1 MNRKEIKPMHH
12 LFTCVDKKEL
22 YGTDRLESIFLFN
35 RKLEEVVQ
43 IPDDFIV
50 NNPTFLYG
58 YETHWESPH
67 DASCGLC
74 YYGITIIPFESL
86 STFTQRIQLDQYFR
100 ELSSLVKLCSTARN
114 CHLDILHWGM

>member
-1 MNRKEIKPMHH
+1 MHH
-12 LFTCVDKKEL
+12 LFTYVDKKEL

-35 RKLEEVVQ
+35 RQLGEVVQ

-67 DASCGLC
+67 DTSCGLC

-86 STFTQRIQLDQYFR
+86 SAFTQRIQLDQYYR
-100 ELSSLVKLCSTARN
+100 ELSSLVNLCSTARN
-114 CHLDILHWGM
+114 NHLDILHWGM